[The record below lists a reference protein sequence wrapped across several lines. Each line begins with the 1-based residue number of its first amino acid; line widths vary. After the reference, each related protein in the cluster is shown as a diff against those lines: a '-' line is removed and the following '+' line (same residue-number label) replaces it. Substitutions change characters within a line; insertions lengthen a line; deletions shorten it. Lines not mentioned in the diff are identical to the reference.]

1 MGSSALQG
9 LFGVGEGLA
18 EGGDV
23 GFGVVAGERDADG
36 AVDDGGRQAHG
47 LEYVAA
53 VPLRA
58 GGARRDV
65 DPLRLQAVDDL
76 SLIHISE
83 PTRRS

>member
-9 LFGVGEGLA
+9 LFRVGEGLA

-53 VPLRA
+53 VPL
-58 GGARRDV
+58 
-65 DPLRLQAVDDL
+65 
-76 SLIHISE
+76 
-83 PTRRS
+83 

>member
-36 AVDDGGRQAHG
+36 AVDDGRGQAHG
-47 LEYVAA
+47 LEHVAA
-53 VPLRA
+53 GPLE
-58 GGARRDV
+58 
-65 DPLRLQAVDDL
+65 QA
-76 SLIHISE
+76 E
-83 PTRRS
+83 PAET